1 MVDRYDRVK
10 LTNPDKVL
18 YPATGTTKR
27 EVFEY
32 YVNVAA
38 AMLPHIAG
46 RAVTRKRWPNGV
58 DEAAFFEKQLASSA
72 PDWLDRATIVHK
84 SGSTTYP
91 VIDTV
96 EGLAWIAQQAAL
108 EVHVPQWRFVDGQ
121 RGPATRIVFDLDPGE
136 GVSFQQLCQVAH
148 EVREL
153 IDDIGLQTFP
163 LTSGSKGLHLYVPL
177 DDPISSQGASV
188 LAKRVAQQLEQ
199 TMPKQVTATMT
210 KARRTGKVFL
220 DWSQNAASK
229 TTIGPYSLRGRERP
243 MVAAPVSWA
252 EVEAGAEDVDGLEQ
266 IRMEEVLDR
275 VADLGDL
282 FA

>member
-121 RGPATRIVFDLDPGE
+121 RGRRRASCSISTPARACRSGN
-136 GVSFQQLCQVAH
+136 C
-148 EVREL
+148 VRS
-153 IDDIGLQTFP
+153 P
-163 LTSGSKGLHLYVPL
+163 MKCANSSMTS
-177 DDPISSQGASV
+177 AC
-188 LAKRVAQQLEQ
+188 
-199 TMPKQVTATMT
+199 
-210 KARRTGKVFL
+210 
-220 DWSQNAASK
+220 
-229 TTIGPYSLRGRERP
+229 RP
-243 MVAAPVSWA
+243 F
-252 EVEAGAEDVDGLEQ
+252 
-266 IRMEEVLDR
+266 R
-275 VADLGDL
+275 
-282 FA
+282 

>member
-32 YVNVAA
+32 YVNVAE
-38 AMLPHIAG
+38 AMLPHVAG

-153 IDDIGLQTFP
+153 IDDIGLRTFP
-163 LTSGSKGLHLYVPL
+163 LTSGS
-177 DDPISSQGASV
+177 
-188 LAKRVAQQLEQ
+188 
-199 TMPKQVTATMT
+199 
-210 KARRTGKVFL
+210 
-220 DWSQNAASK
+220 
-229 TTIGPYSLRGRERP
+229 
-243 MVAAPVSWA
+243 
-252 EVEAGAEDVDGLEQ
+252 
-266 IRMEEVLDR
+266 
-275 VADLGDL
+275 
-282 FA
+282 

>member
-32 YVNVAA
+32 YVNVAE
-38 AMLPHIAG
+38 AMLPHVAG

-96 EGLAWIAQQAAL
+96 EGLAWIATVAKKL
-108 EVHVPQWRFVDGQ
+108 SMSMWNTTRCRPFVGG
-121 RGPATRIVFDLDPGE
+121 RG
-136 GVSFQQLCQVAH
+136 GVTSRSFVSKTSCQ
-148 EVREL
+148 
-153 IDDIGLQTFP
+153 
-163 LTSGSKGLHLYVPL
+163 
-177 DDPISSQGASV
+177 ISSF
-188 LAKRVAQQLEQ
+188 LPP
-199 TMPKQVTATMT
+199 MN
-210 KARRTGKVFL
+210 ARRLVL
-220 DWSQNAASK
+220 PN
-229 TTIGPYSLRGRERP
+229 
-243 MVAAPVSWA
+243 VS
-252 EVEAGAEDVDGLEQ
+252 
-266 IRMEEVLDR
+266 R
-275 VADLGDL
+275 
-282 FA
+282 